1 MDPTLLDQQARITAV
16 RIDGANNTRRSFLA
30 SLVYPHLPQPAS
42 FESVLHATRHIGHYL
57 AQTDIFQTVHARLEP
72 SVDPAARPGDVNV
85 IFTTKERPRFFLK
98 TSTEVG
104 NSEGNASATCRLRN
118 VFGGGETFE
127 ANVSLGTKTRRSFHA
142 TFSAPITRTLDTH
155 GELSVFAL
163 DRDNTS
169 YMSATEILRGAR
181 AVIRHGAVGARA
193 GQHEFGYEAALRHI
207 GGLKP
212 TASLSVR
219 TAAGTSVKSSLFHTW
234 TRDTRDHAILGTRG
248 VRTQLRHELA
258 GLGGGATFYKAEATL
273 HASRALHPGLLLSLG
288 ARAGVL
294 HPLGSDGT
302 TSAPTLSD
310 RYQLGGPTNLR
321 MFRANSLGPHDG
333 VDSLG
338 GDLFWAT
345 GASLMTHLPRKPHWP
360 VKVHAFLNAG
370 QLESFRWRAGTGTST
385 GTDAGPTLRSTV
397 AAALTQP
404 SVSAGV
410 GLIYIFDPVRVEL
423 NFGVP
428 LAARASDGT
437 RKGVQVGIG
446 LEFL

>member
-1 MDPTLLDQQARITAV
+1 MDSLLDQHARIATV
-16 RIDGANNTRRSFLA
+16 RVEGAKNTRRSFLA
-30 SLVYPHLPQPAS
+30 DLVYPHLPHSSSHSS
-42 FESVLHATRHIGHYL
+42 FESVLRATRDIGHYL
-57 AQTDIFQTVHARLEP
+57 VQADLFQSVHARLEP
-72 SVDPAARPGDVNV
+72 SADRAAKPNDVDV
-85 IFTTKERPRFFLK
+85 IFSTRERPRLFLK

-104 NSEGNASATCRLRN
+104 NSEGNASATSRIRN

-127 ANVSLGTKTRRSFHA
+127 ANVSFGTKTRRSFHA
-142 TFSAPITRTLDTH
+142 TFIAPLTRTLDTH

-169 YMSATEILRGAR
+169 YMSATEVLRGAR
-181 AVIRHGAVGARA
+181 AVIRRGAVAARA
-193 GQHEFGYEAALRHI
+193 GQNEFGYEVMLRHI

-219 TAAGTSVKSSLFHTW
+219 TAAGTSIKSSFFHAW
-234 TRDTRDHAILGTRG
+234 TRDTRDHATLGTRG
-248 VRTQLRHELA
+248 VRAQLRHELA
-258 GLGGGATFYKAEATL
+258 GLGGAGAAFYKAEGSL
-273 HASRALHPGLLLSLG
+273 CASRVLHPGLLLSLG

-294 HPLGSDGT
+294 HPLGSGDGGT
-302 TSAPTLSD
+302 APTLSD
-310 RYQLGGPTNLR
+310 RFQLGGPTSLR

-333 VDSLG
+333 ADSLG
-338 GDLFWAT
+338 GDVFWAA
-345 GASLMTHLPRKPHWP
+345 GASLITHLPQKPHWP

-370 QLESFRWRAGTGTST
+370 QLELLRPHHEGRGVGAS
-385 GTDAGPTLRSTV
+385 LRSSV
-397 AAALTQP
+397 SAALAQP

-410 GLIYIFDPVRVEL
+410 GLIYLFDPVRVEL